1 MLKGKGECK
10 GAERQGH
17 LLESERAR
25 ASEPNTR
32 NKIEKCSLLFSSPNA
47 RARTPKAKYLKA
59 IFVFVVCILFR
70 VVGGGFIERGG
81 RRANGE
87 SPRKERKEKGLASV
101 GERRRQ
107 SLSSFFSRRVR
118 ILSCPASVL
127 FAVSTAP
134 SSPLEVLLNTH
145 SRAHLGFG
153 CRERRER
160 EREREEE
167 EEIERERAGESE
179 SRREAR
185 RNCFFQLGPTRSA
198 RGPRALVGFL
208 LAPCERFRGHSFVG
222 REREGERER
231 KREPLFLSVLCLL
244 PSKRM
249 EVGFAALNPS
259 LASLRQREPSLSLSL
274 CPRFRE
280 RERERDNALS
290 FARNRGGKERGRKEN
305 TRETEETTHLSNERE
320 RELQRKL

>member
-1 MLKGKGECK
+1 M
-10 GAERQGH
+10 
-17 LLESERAR
+17 
-25 ASEPNTR
+25 
-32 NKIEKCSLLFSSPNA
+32 
-47 RARTPKAKYLKA
+47 
-59 IFVFVVCILFR
+59 FVVCILFR

-107 SLSSFFSRRVR
+107 SLSSFFFSESPNF
-118 ILSCPASVL
+118 SCPASVL

-185 RNCFFQLGPTRSA
+185 RNCFFELGPTRSA

-231 KREPLFLSVLCLL
+231 EREPLFLFGALL
-244 PSKRM
+244 AAQQENGGWFRRFESLSR
-249 EVGFAALNPS
+249 FASPAR
-259 LASLRQREPSLSLSL
+259 ALSLSFL
-274 CPRFRE
+274 FAQGSERE
-280 RERERDNALS
+280 RERER
-290 FARNRGGKERGRKEN
+290 
-305 TRETEETTHLSNERE
+305 
-320 RELQRKL
+320 